1 MINVNVSNNLQGVQ
15 GWDQLAGMVKT
26 GETKAAGGAAVRIEN
41 DQIVVTVSD
50 GKEMQSV
57 TVSVPDLGAMDAVPD
72 TAALQD
78 IAAKI
83 VALADSLAAVGSF
96 NADGTAGPELQAS
109 ISRLQSALTPMV
121 GSYSPGNVAGS
132 SGSGNKVGASN
143 PYDPTASSMNTSK
156 VLFDLFALMA
166 LMVEVAQKQRD
177 TSREIRLTENQQIQ
191 NSIKQQADEMRSAAA
206 ISLAFGIVTSVISG
220 VMSGLSL
227 VKQSKAFS
235 QQSTA
240 VKTMETPTQNLQAAH
255 LLSSP
260 KAAETNLH
268 TVQAKTSAQV
278 QTKALEGTPSREEFV
293 QAIEPKKTALQQAE
307 ADQKAKLKELNDFK
321 ANHDAN
327 DPGVAE
333 KEKAYNDAVAKTN
346 QARIEY
352 SQTEREFFGS
362 LDSKQQMNEAL
373 ITAKRD
379 EIAAEEAHLSKAHGL
394 DKQVCKDKITLLKGE
409 LKDLQGQTDYLRA
422 YTTELKAKYGSD
434 VMKAETMTKAQDSFN
449 IAKAKVERNEQ
460 YASSQQMMNRWMGI
474 QQLTMTLSQMTNAGG
489 NMISEMVR
497 AKSTMEGVE
506 QTQHNE
512 QLDQIKDLFQQA
524 ETVVQAIVQLMQ
536 AVLSAENESLM
547 EAIRA

>member
-1 MINVNVSNNLQGVQ
+1 MINVNMSNNLQGVQ
-15 GWDQLAGMVKT
+15 GWDQLAGMVKA
-26 GETKAAGGAAVRIEN
+26 GETKAAGGADVRIEN
-41 DQIVVTVSD
+41 DQIIVTVSD
-50 GKEMQSV
+50 GKAMQSV
-57 TVSVPDLGAMDAVPD
+57 TVSVPDLGAMNEVPD
-72 TAALQD
+72 AAALQS

-83 VALADSLAAVGSF
+83 VALADTLATAGAF
-96 NADGTAGPELQAS
+96 NADGTTSAELQAA
-109 ISRLQSALTPMV
+109 ISRLQSALAPA
-121 GSYSPGNVAGS
+121 AGS
-132 SGSGNKVGASN
+132 SAPGGTVGASG
-143 PYDPTASSMNTSK
+143 PSTPTMGSVNTSK

-166 LMVEVAQKQRD
+166 LLVEVSQKQRD
-177 TSREIRLTENQQIQ
+177 TSREIRLVENQQVQ
-191 NSIKQQADEMRSAAA
+191 NSIKQQADEMRNAAA

-220 VMSGLSL
+220 VMSGWAMF
-227 VKQSKAFS
+227 KQAKAFT

-240 VKTMETPTQNLQAAH
+240 VKPMETPTQNLQAAH

-394 DKQVCKDKITLLKGE
+394 EKQVCKDKITLLKGE

-497 AKSTMEGVE
+497 AKATMEGVE